1 MGFEP
6 GTSDLLGKIVTERS
20 RVLVPMRA
28 KFFSCLKNCNYFL
41 LCTIKRLRYYSHA
54 RIISSLAHWFFWRI
68 HIGYSRSCNTQLLH
82 YTRITVQFCVPKEL
96 FFLFCTTTAITATH
110 CAICKGDFRGL
121 RELDLPCKKKH
132 EYIKYKI
139 HYNTAYFDARFMF
152 FQFNFRLAKLMTSE
166 TLDSFFSIFFLFFL
180 DFIFWRENSNE
191 ALLSMIILCLHIS
204 SAQHVLEIERMRL
217 LTDFRPFWEPS
228 KNSWK
233 FELTKVLW
241 LWQKVHLLT

>member
-1 MGFEP
+1 MKG
-6 GTSDLLGKIVTERS
+6 LVIIVTRAL
-20 RVLVPMRA
+20 LVR
-28 KFFSCLKNCNYFL
+28 
-41 LCTIKRLRYYSHA
+41 
-54 RIISSLAHWFFWRI
+54 AHWFFWRI
-68 HIGYSRSCNTQLLH
+68 HIGYNSSCNTQLLH
-82 YTRITVQFCVPKEL
+82 YGPELQYNSVYQKNFFFYSALQQQSQLLTVQFV
-96 FFLFCTTTAITATH
+96 
-110 CAICKGDFRGL
+110 RGTSEL
-121 RELDLPCKKKH
+121 RELDLPCKKH

-233 FELTKVLW
+233 LELTKVLW